1 MKTHT
6 NRLLA
11 MVAVAAVLVGIAVFA
26 RTQFDTLFHPSTL
39 AALSGP
45 GMTDSSRYVSA
56 SVARHGQHDAAL
68 TLHIAAHW
76 HVNANP
82 ASLEYLI
89 PTTLSIE
96 RNGALR
102 EIKAVY
108 PPGRNSG
115 IVLDGKDIQV
125 YEDGTVIPFSG
136 LVTGEG
142 DRIVVRVQACNT
154 KGICLPPADVA
165 ASIDKT

>member
-1 MKTHT
+1 MKTRI
-6 NRLLA
+6 NQLVA
-11 MVAVAAVLVGIAVFA
+11 AAAGVAVLAGIAVFA
-26 RTQFDTLFHPSTL
+26 RTQFDTLFHSTF
-39 AALSGP
+39 AALGGP

-115 IVLDGKDIQV
+115 VVLDGKDIQV
-125 YEDGTVIPFSG
+125 YEDGTVIPFSD
-136 LVTGEG
+136 LMPGEG

-154 KGICLPPADVA
+154 KGICLPPANVA

>member
-1 MKTHT
+1 M
-6 NRLLA
+6 
-11 MVAVAAVLVGIAVFA
+11 M
-26 RTQFDTLFHPSTL
+26 
-39 AALSGP
+39 
-45 GMTDSSRYVSA
+45 DSSRYVSA
-56 SVARHGQHDAAL
+56 SVAEHGQYGAL
-68 TLHIAAHW
+68 TLHIAAGW
-76 HVNANP
+76 HVNAHP

-96 RNGALR
+96 RNGASH
-102 EIKAVY
+102 EVKAVY

-115 IVLDGKDIQV
+115 VVLDGKNIQV

-142 DRIVVRVQACNT
+142 DRVVVRVQACNT
-154 KGICLPPADVA
+154 KGICLPPADVV

>member
-1 MKTHT
+1 MKTRI
-6 NRLLA
+6 NQLVA
-11 MVAVAAVLVGIAVFA
+11 AAAGVAVLAGIAVFA
-26 RTQFDTLFHPSTL
+26 RTQFDTLFHSTFATL
-39 AALSGP
+39 G
-45 GMTDSSRYVSA
+45 GREMMDSSRYVSA
-56 SVARHGQHDAAL
+56 SVAGHGQHTAL
-68 TLHIAAHW
+68 TLHIASGW

-115 IVLDGKDIQV
+115 VVLDGKDIQV

-136 LVTGEG
+136 LMPGEG

-165 ASIDKT
+165 ASNDKT